1 MPREFVIVFALLTV
15 SSLGFISLS
24 WSRLGSCPVRACRGR
39 WLFLLLITVLG
50 GLCLTAAV
58 YWPQAAISTG
68 LLLALMLILMVWE
81 GPATSVE

>member
-1 MPREFVIVFALLTV
+1 MPREVLIVSALLTL

-24 WSRLGSCPVRACRGR
+24 WSRLGTCPVRAYRGR
-39 WLFLLLITVLG
+39 WMFLFLLTVLG

-58 YWPQAAISTG
+58 YWPQAAIGTG

-81 GPATSVE
+81 GPATGVE